1 MEKFSNK
8 IPKLSQ
14 FSVSIS
20 ENDETS
26 EILVWVLQYQLVET
40 EEIIF
45 KINHYW
51 NCKVSDAVEKIVFEF
66 KWLLFYLNEISEII
80 LEFFSLLR
88 WFSFHE

>member
-8 IPKLSQ
+8 IPKLFQ

-45 KINHYW
+45 KINHHW